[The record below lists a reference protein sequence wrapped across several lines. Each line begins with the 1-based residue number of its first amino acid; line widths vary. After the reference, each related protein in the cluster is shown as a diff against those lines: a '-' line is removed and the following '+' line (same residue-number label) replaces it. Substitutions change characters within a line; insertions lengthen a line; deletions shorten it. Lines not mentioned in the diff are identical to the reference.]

1 MKRPTVVVGLWVL
14 SASLWAGSLFAQ
26 GGLEIVSRAIEH
38 HGGEIYERSQSE
50 MTMCSGSGCY
60 RISVRMDDGTYAYRV
75 GGPIS
80 TGHREVEASNDTV
93 AHWHDGVPQQVAPA
107 DEQRLRDW
115 AMARI
120 YFVYLPFRLNDPGV
134 IQHDLGLES
143 WDGRELHRVKV
154 TFPVG
159 SSTDAQD
166 EFIYW
171 FDPSSARLE
180 QFAYSF
186 EGEPDG
192 IRFRRLF
199 NHRRIGGVLFFDQEN
214 LGLEGDHLSVDQIT
228 PAFVKDSMR
237 EISTVTLADVRVVPL
252 VAGADR

>member
-1 MKRPTVVVGLWVL
+1 MKRPTAVALWVL
-14 SASLWAGSLFAQ
+14 SASLLAGSVLAQ
-26 GGLEIVSRAIEH
+26 GGLEIVDRAIEH
-38 HGGEIYERSQSE
+38 HGGEIYHRSESE

-60 RISVRMDDGTYAYRV
+60 RISVRMDDGMYVYRV
-75 GGPIS
+75 AGPIS
-80 TGHREVEASNDTV
+80 TGHREVEASNDAL
-93 AHWHDGVPQQVAPA
+93 AHWHEGAPQQVAPA

-134 IQHDLGLES
+134 IQRDLGLEI
-143 WDGRELHRVKV
+143 WDGRRLQRVKV

-166 EFIYW
+166 EFMYW

-186 EGEPDG
+186 EGEPGG

-199 NHRRIGGVLFFDQEN
+199 NHRRIGGLLFFDQEN
-214 LGLEGDHLSVDQIT
+214 LGLGGEHLSVDRIT
-228 PAFVKDSMR
+228 PAFVKESMR
-237 EISTVTLADVRVVPL
+237 DISTVTLEDVRVMPL
-252 VAGADR
+252 AAGADR